1 MGFFRKLFR
10 RGSNDEAAQ
19 TALIDQPGPAV
30 AEEAES
36 PPNAADVPTEPLDTP
51 PLIESSA
58 GAAVFGATNMLGTQQ
73 LATAPLVA
81 SLQSTRGLAVW
92 SARDLGRVRRSNQD
106 SVFSMLLS
114 LPDGEHDHPV
124 GLFVV
129 ADGMGGHE
137 GGEVA
142 SRRAIE
148 TVMVTV
154 LEQLALPA
162 MADEDPGNALP
173 VLMVSAIQ
181 EANARIWKEAQERGT
196 DMGTTCTAVLMVG
209 EGLYIAHVGDSR
221 AYLATAAGLRP
232 ITTDHSTV
240 GRLIEMG
247 QITLD
252 DSRTHP
258 LRNQLY
264 RTVGQHPDVQVD
276 SIYQPLEGVS
286 HLLICSDG
294 LWGMVDDDELAAI
307 IAESPWPQDACQRLI
322 ARANLAGG
330 EDNISA
336 VVVSFPANA
345 HAGGVQ

>member
-10 RGSNDEAAQ
+10 RGSSDEVAPAAP
-19 TALIDQPGPAV
+19 ADQHATAV
-30 AEEAES
+30 AEAVEP
-36 PPNAADVPTEPLDTP
+36 PPNAADVPTEPLDTLP
-51 PLIESSA
+51 EIEPSPERSA
-58 GAAVFGATNMLGTQQ
+58 GTAVFGGTNLLGTKQ

-81 SLQSTRGLAVW
+81 GIQSARGLAAW

-106 SVFSMLLS
+106 SVFSMVLS
-114 LPDGEHDHPV
+114 LPDGEHDMPV

-137 GGEVA
+137 GGEIA

-173 VLMVSAIQ
+173 VLMVSAVQ

-209 EGLYIAHVGDSR
+209 DGLYIAHVGDSR
-221 AYLATAAGLRP
+221 AYLSTAAGLRP

-247 QITLD
+247 QITLA

-258 LRNQLY
+258 QRNQLY
-264 RTVGQHPDVQVD
+264 RTVGQHPDVQVE
-276 SIYQPLEGVS
+276 SLYHPIEGVS

-294 LWGMVDDDELAAI
+294 LWGMVDDD
-307 IAESPWPQDACQRLI
+307 
-322 ARANLAGG
+322 
-330 EDNISA
+330 
-336 VVVSFPANA
+336 
-345 HAGGVQ
+345 